1 MIAGALVLL
10 GAVVTGSWQW
20 QRSRVRPPSAAGRLM
35 LAVLPFE
42 NLTGDAAQDYLS
54 DGLTEEIISQLG
66 HLDPQLFG
74 VIARTSA
81 MHYKHTQ
88 ERLDQVGREL
98 SVQYVLEGSVRRD
111 SDKLRVSAQLIRVL
125 DETHVWVRQYD
136 RPLTGLLDLQEEI
149 AFEIS
154 GQIQLIAGYHKS
166 SPPTTRAYLLPERS
180 EAYDLYL
187 QGLYFWNQR
196 AVEGLRHATDYFKQ
210 ATAKDPNHARAYAGI
225 ADCYALL
232 GGYSGE
238 PRAAYMTSARS
249 AALRALEI
257 DETLPEAHTAL
268 AVIVQNYDRDWQ
280 TAEREYRRAIELNPN
295 YATAHHWYAEHL
307 GFLGRFQEA
316 FRESERA
323 RQLDPLSLIISA
335 DNGMLLY
342 YSRHFDRAIETF
354 RSISQLDPNFPRARN
369 VIFAYTENRLYADA
383 LAQAEAMRRLDPE
396 DPWSWSSLAF
406 VHGRSGQLEQAQ
418 TALEKLILLNRTHQ
432 VDPGAI
438 ARAYLGMGKKN
449 ETMAWLEKAYI
460 QHSDTMTTLKVDPV
474 FDPLRS
480 DPRFQALMRRVGLTP

>member
-1 MIAGALVLL
+1 
-10 GAVVTGSWQW
+10 
-20 QRSRVRPPSAAGRLM
+20 
-35 LAVLPFE
+35 
-42 NLTGDAAQDYLS
+42 
-54 DGLTEEIISQLG
+54 
-66 HLDPQLFG
+66 
-74 VIARTSA
+74 
-81 MHYKHTQ
+81 
-88 ERLDQVGREL
+88 
-98 SVQYVLEGSVRRD
+98 
-111 SDKLRVSAQLIRVL
+111 
-125 DETHVWVRQYD
+125 
-136 RPLTGLLDLQEEI
+136 
-149 AFEIS
+149 
-154 GQIQLIAGYHKS
+154 
-166 SPPTTRAYLLPERS
+166 
-180 EAYDLYL
+180 
-187 QGLYFWNQR
+187 
-196 AVEGLRHATDYFKQ
+196 
-210 ATAKDPNHARAYAGI
+210 
-225 ADCYALL
+225 
-232 GGYSGE
+232 
-238 PRAAYMTSARS
+238 
-249 AALRALEI
+249 LEI

-316 FRESERA
+316 FHESERA

-418 TALEKLILLNRTHQ
+418 TALERLILLNRTLQ